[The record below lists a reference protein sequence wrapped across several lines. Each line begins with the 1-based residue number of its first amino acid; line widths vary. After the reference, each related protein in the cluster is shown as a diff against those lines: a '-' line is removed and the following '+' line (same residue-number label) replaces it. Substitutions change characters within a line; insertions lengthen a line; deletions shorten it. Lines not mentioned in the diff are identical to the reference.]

1 MYIKYE
7 LYRAK
12 NQELFNAEMI
22 EWVLTE
28 DKDLIE
34 IDKRTRDVLAQHISN
49 LPEVQK
55 YGTAYICRMNIAGN
69 EINDNDYLGG
79 LTEEEF
85 RKYMA
90 NPEVMPYLD
99 IKWNK
104 TKEELF
110 NENNEGSEYSSREE
124 DS

>member
-1 MYIKYE
+1 
-7 LYRAK
+7 
-12 NQELFNAEMI
+12 
-22 EWVLTE
+22 
-28 DKDLIE
+28 
-34 IDKRTRDVLAQHISN
+34 
-49 LPEVQK
+49 
-55 YGTAYICRMNIAGN
+55 
-69 EINDNDYLGG
+69 
-79 LTEEEF
+79 
-85 RKYMA
+85 MA